1 MITLRLDI
9 KMWFGILML
18 RLFLLVKPKQAAKK
32 LPFNFILFGLIT
44 YWFILRLCALF
55 GVKLTKL
62 AEAMQANKEWFSEW
76 FDSPY
81 YHILYKNRD
90 EREAE
95 FFLRN
100 LVDRLQFNHNQKLID
115 LACGKGR
122 HSIYL
127 NNLGFDVM
135 GVDLAAQSI
144 AAAKQFENSRL
155 HFEVQDLRHLPYN
168 NNFDVALNL
177 FTSFGYFDCDDTNQN
192 VMRQINQI
200 LKPNGLVVIDFMNV
214 DCVLASLIPY
224 EQKVVDDIQFTITKE
239 VVDGILLKRIEFS
252 DKGKSY
258 SFSEEVQVLR
268 LTDFERLFE
277 IAGFEKVA
285 VYSNYNLDVFDAKQA
300 DRLII
305 VGRKHA

>member
-1 MITLRLDI
+1 
-9 KMWFGILML
+9 
-18 RLFLLVKPKQAAKK
+18 
-32 LPFNFILFGLIT
+32 
-44 YWFILRLCALF
+44 
-55 GVKLTKL
+55 
-62 AEAMQANKEWFSEW
+62 MQANKEWFSEW

-100 LVDRLQFNHNQKLID
+100 LVDHLAFTHEQKLID

-127 NNLGFDVM
+127 NSLGFDVM

-144 AAAKQFENSRL
+144 AAAKVFENNRL
-155 HFEVQDLRHLPYN
+155 HFEVQDLRHLPYQN
-168 NNFDVALNL
+168 RFDVALNL

-192 VMRQINQI
+192 VMRQINRI

-214 DCVLASLIPY
+214 ACVLAGLIPY
-224 EQKVVDDIQFTITKE
+224 EQKVVDGIQFTITKE
-239 VVDGILLKRIEFS
+239 VKNGILLKRIEFS
-252 DKGKSY
+252 DKGKTY

-268 LTDFERLFE
+268 LTDFERLFD

-285 VYSNYNLDVFDAKQA
+285 VYGNYNLDEFDVKQA

>member
-1 MITLRLDI
+1 
-9 KMWFGILML
+9 
-18 RLFLLVKPKQAAKK
+18 
-32 LPFNFILFGLIT
+32 
-44 YWFILRLCALF
+44 
-55 GVKLTKL
+55 
-62 AEAMQANKEWFSEW
+62 MQGNKEWFSEW

-100 LVDRLQFNHNQKLID
+100 LVNRLQFNYNQKLID

-127 NNLGFDVM
+127 NSLGFDVM
-135 GVDLAAQSI
+135 GVDLSAQSI
-144 AAAKQFENSRL
+144 AAAKKNENNRL
-155 HFEVQDLRHLPYN
+155 HFEVQDLRHLPYH

-192 VMRQINQI
+192 VMRQISQI

-214 DCVLASLIPY
+214 DCVLESLVPY
-224 EQKVVDDIQFTITKE
+224 EQKVVDGIEFTITKKVE
-239 VVDGILLKRIEFS
+239 EEILLKRIEFS

-268 LTDFERLFE
+268 LADFERLFE
-277 IAGFEKVA
+277 IAGFEKVT
-285 VYSNYNLDVFDAKQA
+285 VYGNYNLDAFDVKQA

>member
-1 MITLRLDI
+1 
-9 KMWFGILML
+9 
-18 RLFLLVKPKQAAKK
+18 
-32 LPFNFILFGLIT
+32 
-44 YWFILRLCALF
+44 
-55 GVKLTKL
+55 
-62 AEAMQANKEWFSEW
+62 MQANKEWFSEW

-100 LVDRLQFNHNQKLID
+100 LVDRLQFTHSQKLID

-127 NNLGFDVM
+127 NSLGFDVM

-168 NNFDVALNL
+168 NNYDVALNL

-224 EQKVVDDIQFTITKE
+224 EQKVVDGIVFTITKK

-268 LTDFERLFE
+268 LADFERLFK
-277 IAGFEKVA
+277 IAGFEKVT
-285 VYSNYNLDVFDAKQA
+285 VYGNYNLDVFDENQA

>member
-1 MITLRLDI
+1 
-9 KMWFGILML
+9 
-18 RLFLLVKPKQAAKK
+18 LVRYA
-32 LPFNFILFGLIT
+32 FCIGLKI
-44 YWFILRLCALF
+44 
-55 GVKLTKL
+55 TKL
-62 AEAMQANKEWFSEW
+62 AKAMQDNKEWFSEW

-100 LVDRLQFNHNQKLID
+100 LVDRFAFTHEQKLID

-127 NNLGFDVM
+127 NSLGFDVM

-144 AAAKQFENSRL
+144 AAAKASENNRL
-155 HFEVQDLRHLPYN
+155 HFEVQDLRHLPYLN
-168 NNFDVALNL
+168 RFDVALNL

-192 VMRQINQI
+192 VMHQINHI

-214 DCVLASLIPY
+214 ECVLASLIPY
-224 EQKVVDDIQFTITKE
+224 EQKVVDGILFTITKK
-239 VVDGILLKRIEFS
+239 VVDGILLKRIEFN

-268 LTDFERLFE
+268 LADFERLFK

-285 VYSNYNLDVFDAKQA
+285 VYGNYHLDEFDLKQA
-300 DRLII
+300 DRLIL
-305 VGRKHA
+305 VGRKNV